1 MLERAGRDF
10 IRILRGASY
19 KPTDEQVYKIIQ
31 LIQMHSEVSIE
42 NLIMLSDTF
51 SESEKKIAPSKKN
64 SIIKNKNQPQVSF
77 GRTVKIEGS
86 KVKFG
91 K

>member
-51 SESEKKIAPSKKN
+51 SESEKKIVSSKKN
-64 SIIKNKNQPQVSF
+64 SVIKNKNQP
-77 GRTVKIEGS
+77 
-86 KVKFG
+86 
-91 K
+91 